1 MNRAVYD
8 EHYEAVLKYIV
19 YIVNDEQ
26 LAYDLL
32 QDTFLKFY
40 RFDFH
45 VQYPRTYLMKIAR
58 NCIYDYF
65 RRKRIVQF
73 FTLMRDE
80 RVDEKPL
87 PQMVVEQNEENERLY
102 MALQQLPVK
111 LREVITLRYI
121 EEYSV
126 KEAAEILNCNE
137 SKVKNDTAKGL
148 KLLREWLKGG
158 EEDGRTKAEIAR
170 ASASK

>member
-158 EEDGRTKAEIAR
+158 KEDGRTKAEIAR
-170 ASASK
+170 TSTSE

>member
-19 YIVNDEQ
+19 YTVNDEQ

-40 RFDFH
+40 KIDFH
-45 VQYPRTYLMKIAR
+45 VQYPRTYLMRIAR
-58 NCIYDYF
+58 NCIYDQF

-73 FTLMRDE
+73 FTLTKDNRI
-80 RVDEKPL
+80 DEKPL
-87 PQMVVEQNEENERLY
+87 PQMVVEQNEENEHLY
-102 MALQQLPVK
+102 KALQQLPVK

-126 KEAAEILNCNE
+126 KEAAEILNCHE

-158 EEDGRTKAEIAR
+158 KEDGRTKAEIAR
-170 ASASK
+170 TSASE